1 MNKKLVAL
9 LFVAILSYA
18 LAVRI
23 GLEHGKDDKCDDKCR
38 DKCDKKQD
46 DKCDKKH
53 DDKCD
58 KKQDDK
64 CDHKH
69 ADCGCDKDDSTPLT
83 CKEWDVPN
91 CDIDRDA
98 IYEQLTYIKYSVTKI
113 YSYLDETW

>member
-9 LFVAILSYA
+9 LFVAILSYT

-23 GLEHGKDDKCDDKCR
+23 GLEYGKDDKCDDKCP
-38 DKCDKKQD
+38 

-53 DDKCD
+53 
-58 KKQDDK
+58 DDK